1 MSGKCGIS
9 AKVSSHEQAG
19 GGRGRQ
25 HVVCVYN
32 EDCTDKDSVYELESA
47 IRGAGI
53 KCNMTYKPDAFTEL
67 GIYSRNKWNI
77 SPTTYR
83 SRYDATQSKS
93 NVTAVN

>member
-1 MSGKCGIS
+1 MS
-9 AKVSSHEQAG
+9 AKVSSQENAG

-25 HVVCVYN
+25 HVICVYN
-32 EDCTDKDSVYELESA
+32 EDCTDEDSVFELESA
-47 IRGAGI
+47 IRRAGI
-53 KCNMTYKPDAFTEL
+53 NHNMTYKPDAFTLL
-67 GIYSRNKWNI
+67 GIYSRNKWKI